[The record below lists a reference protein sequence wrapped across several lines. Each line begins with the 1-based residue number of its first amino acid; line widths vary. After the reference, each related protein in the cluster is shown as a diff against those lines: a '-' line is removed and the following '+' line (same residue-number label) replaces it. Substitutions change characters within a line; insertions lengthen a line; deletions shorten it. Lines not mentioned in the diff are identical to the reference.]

1 MCRRVRTILFKQ
13 EAEAIC
19 PRHTTSSLGVSLAVT
34 AETITAWPQPTHTVN
49 KSVHVGGGS
58 VSTRPVN
65 LTDREKNTRVLF
77 ENGNQNAGRPQEEH
91 RPRNEAERRGV
102 YRATGVEFL

>member
-77 ENGNQNAGRPQEEH
+77 E
-91 RPRNEAERRGV
+91 EREPKRGQTSGG
-102 YRATGVEFL
+102 AQA